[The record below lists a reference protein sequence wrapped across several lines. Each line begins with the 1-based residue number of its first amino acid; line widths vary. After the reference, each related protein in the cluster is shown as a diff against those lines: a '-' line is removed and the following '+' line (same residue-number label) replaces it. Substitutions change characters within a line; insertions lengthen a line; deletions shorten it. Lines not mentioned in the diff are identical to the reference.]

1 MAKWNFVAMGQAG
14 LTGWARTAA
23 QPVARLIAR
32 RTGRPEADI
41 LALIGAG
48 FPAITVIDFLRNV
61 DAVIAAGRNRPTAGA
76 RPAPSGMAETNGDE
90 RDTAMSPLPG
100 RWPAGANICLP
111 AGSPGA

>member
-14 LTGWARTAA
+14 LTGWTRTAA

-48 FPAITVIDFLRNV
+48 FLA
-61 DAVIAAGRNRPTAGA
+61 IAADRLPPQRRRRHRGRANRS
-76 RPAPSGMAETNGDE
+76 SG
-90 RDTAMSPLPG
+90 R
-100 RWPAGANICLP
+100 
-111 AGSPGA
+111 GSPFRRA